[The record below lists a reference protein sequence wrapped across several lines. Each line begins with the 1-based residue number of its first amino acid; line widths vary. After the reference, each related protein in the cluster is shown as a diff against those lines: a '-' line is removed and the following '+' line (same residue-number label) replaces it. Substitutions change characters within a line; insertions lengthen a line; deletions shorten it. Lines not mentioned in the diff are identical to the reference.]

1 MERNY
6 VTFTPQGGA
15 KSGGHKLMTIFLSN
29 LNLFTKLFHWKIPW

>member
-15 KSGGHKLMTIFLSN
+15 KKWGTQTYDHFSVKS
-29 LNLFTKLFHWKIPW
+29 